1 MENITGE
8 KEMIQ
13 TSLFPQLEKSFPQL
27 EKSLLYKIRYVHL
40 KTGLVLKGSFYLE
53 GGKKIGGRAQ
63 YLYNSEWVYKEELP
77 VERQNRRLR
86 ESSLKFFMLK
96 LKESMKSMNTR
107 WKKAGRKPLGVNEF
121 EDKWNCADKVN
132 EQFSKQVEK
141 YGYKCPI
148 THIDFTTIRKQEKKR
163 RTTHIIS
170 NISADRLLDRI
181 NYTKQNVLFTSVGWN
196 IARQN
201 FSLKDIEKL
210 FPSEFAGRYG
220 KIVRERFPNINEG
233 SADV

>member
-1 MENITGE
+1 MENIAGE

-13 TSLFPQLEKSFPQL
+13 TPF
-27 EKSLLYKIRYVHL
+27 KSLHLASLYKVRYVHPE
-40 KTGLVLKGSFYLE
+40 TGLVLKGCQYPK
-53 GGKKIGGRAQ
+53 GGKKRVGNAQ
-63 YLYNSEWVYKEELP
+63 YLYKSGWVDRQEIPEF
-77 VERQNRRLR
+77 RQNRRVK

-96 LKESMKSMNTR
+96 FKQNMKGTNNT
-107 WKKAGRKPLGVNEF
+107 WKKQGRKMLGVNEF
-121 EDKWNCADKVN
+121 EDKWNCADKVSA
-132 EQFSKQVEK
+132 QFNKQVER

-148 THIDFTTIRKQEKKR
+148 THIEFTTIRKQEKKR

>member
-1 MENITGE
+1 MEDITSE

-13 TSLFPQLEKSFPQL
+13 ASLFPQLQKPFPQL
-27 EKSLLYKIRYVHL
+27 DKSLLYKIRYVHL
-40 KTGLVLKGSFYLE
+40 KTGLVLKESFYLE
-53 GGKKIGGRAQ
+53 GGKRIAGRAQ

-77 VERQNRRLR
+77 IERQNRRLR

-96 LKESMKSMNTR
+96 LKQSMKSVNTVWR
-107 WKKAGRKPLGVNEF
+107 KKGRKPLGVNEF
-121 EDKWNCADKVN
+121 EDVFGCSDKVN
-132 EQFSKQVEK
+132 EQFNKQVEK

-148 THIDFTTIRKQEKKR
+148 THIDFTTIRKQERKH

-170 NISADRLLDRI
+170 NISGDRLVDHI
-181 NYTKQNVLFTSVGWN
+181 NYTRQNVLFTSVGWN

-210 FPSEFAGRYG
+210 FPAEFAKRYK
-220 KIVRERFPNINEG
+220 KIVIERFPNNK
-233 SADV
+233 DV

>member
-1 MENITGE
+1 MEDITSE

-13 TSLFPQLEKSFPQL
+13 ASLFPQLEKPFPRL
-27 EKSLLYKIRYVHL
+27 GKSLLYKIRYVHI
-40 KTGLVLKGSFYLE
+40 KTGLVLKESSYLE
-53 GGKKIGGRAQ
+53 GGKRIAGRAQ

-77 VERQNRRLR
+77 IERQNRRLR

-96 LKESMKSMNTR
+96 FKQSMKSVNTVWR
-107 WKKAGRKPLGVNEF
+107 KKGRKPLGVNEF
-121 EDKWNCADKVN
+121 EDKWNCADKVK

-148 THIDFTTIRKQEKKR
+148 THIDFTTIRKQERKH
-163 RTTHIIS
+163 RTRHIIS
-170 NISADRLLDRI
+170 NISADRLVDHI

-201 FSLKDIEKL
+201 FSLEDMEKL
-210 FPSEFAGRYG
+210 FPSEFAERYK
-220 KIVRERFPNINEG
+220 KIMIERFPNTK
-233 SADV
+233 DV